1 MQEVTPSQHMVLQEL
16 GRNLLGVMK
25 TLHQLEKLF
34 LMCSGVSPNV
44 RFYSL
49 IILISLVKNKNKLML
64 LCCVNLVPLN
74 FSEQLNKQ
82 ENVAAETT
90 TSLQQTDNTH
100 NINNAT
106 SSPPMPA
113 NESPKVPT
121 GIASSPFF
129 EQPNVHHTLSPM
141 SSTSSLPTNPLK
153 TPEITLPSKTLP
165 SPVHPNPCLS
175 SSTSVT
181 VSSIPNTP
189 AIATRTIFKQP
200 TLPDPPEGK
209 RT

>member
-1 MQEVTPSQHMVLQEL
+1 M
-16 GRNLLGVMK
+16 
-25 TLHQLEKLF
+25 
-34 LMCSGVSPNV
+34 
-44 RFYSL
+44 
-49 IILISLVKNKNKLML
+49 
-64 LCCVNLVPLN
+64 
-74 FSEQLNKQ
+74 
-82 ENVAAETT
+82 AAETT

-100 NINNAT
+100 NIDNAT

-141 SSTSSLPTNPLK
+141 SSTSSLPTNFLK

>member
-1 MQEVTPSQHMVLQEL
+1 MWQQKQPPLC
-16 GRNLLGVMK
+16 NK
-25 TLHQLEKLF
+25 
-34 LMCSGVSPNV
+34 
-44 RFYSL
+44 L
-49 IILISLVKNKNKLML
+49 IIPIISTMQLLHHLCRLMKAPKYQQAFPHL
-64 LCCVNLVPLN
+64 P
-74 FSEQLNKQ
+74 
-82 ENVAAETT
+82 
-90 TSLQQTDNTH
+90 SLSN
-100 NINNAT
+100 
-106 SSPPMPA
+106 PMC
-113 NESPKVPT
+113 
-121 GIASSPFF
+121 I
-129 EQPNVHHTLSPM
+129 TLSPM
-141 SSTSSLPTNPLK
+141 SSTSSLPTNSLK